1 MILKNEQRLED
12 MVDIMCNLQKYVP
25 TITSTE
31 KVSEPE
37 NDSHVTVTIDN
48 FHYTLF
54 GKGH

>member
-54 GKGH
+54 GKVH